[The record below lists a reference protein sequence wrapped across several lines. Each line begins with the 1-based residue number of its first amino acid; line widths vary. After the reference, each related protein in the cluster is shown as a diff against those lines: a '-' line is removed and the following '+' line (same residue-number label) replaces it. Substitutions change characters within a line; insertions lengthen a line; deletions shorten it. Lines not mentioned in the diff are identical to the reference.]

1 MKQFQ
6 SKATLFADLVEHLLD
21 EMREETVSY
30 VRKFPY
36 GLPRI
41 MARVDHVWE
50 LYKKTKALATV
61 EVMPGARGDPEL
73 SEQIGR
79 AHVRTPIPNAHLV
92 CRLLLEQKKN

>member
-50 LYKKTKALATV
+50 LYKKPKALAMV
-61 EVMPGARGDPEL
+61 EVMLGARGDPEL
-73 SEQIGR
+73 SERSAEHTSELQSLMRISY
-79 AHVRTPIPNAHLV
+79 AVYSL
-92 CRLLLEQKKN
+92 KKKTN